1 MQKRRLVVPLLF
13 IIILTLTCML
23 PKVSAQTANIQGYVL
38 DRKGVGVPS
47 ASVSLRLKGS
57 KVIAAQTTTAANG
70 YYSMNIAIGA
80 LGSWPYI
87 VTAAK
92 NGYESGSL
100 GVTVSV
106 TLTFP
111 IGIRVTVS
119 PTPANVQINA
129 YPIVSTNGPYTAEAS
144 DPISFSS
151 AGSSDPDGSIAKYEW
166 SFGDGNSSTAAN
178 PTYAYKDPGTY
189 TVRLT
194 VTDNTNLVTYVTT
207 TSTIAAK
214 QPVADPGGPYS
225 GGVDKPISF
234 NATGSY
240 DLDGTID
247 AYFWDF
253 GDGNNST
260 EANATHAYTNL
271 GNFTVTLTVTDNHN
285 ASTTSSTWIYV
296 IANPP
301 VADAGGPYMSTAV
314 DPVNFDS
321 SGSHDPDGTIV
332 EYVWDFGDGGNST
345 EANPTHVYT
354 LQGNYTVTLTVVD
367 NDDATVTAYTWCN
380 VSPRPPLANAN
391 GPYSGI
397 TGEPI
402 AFSAAGSEDLDGEIV
417 EYRWSFDDG
426 TGSFFEENPSHT
438 FTEPA
443 TYTVSLTV
451 TDSDGLTHTVTAEC
465 VVELPPNVMPTSN
478 ANGPYEAYVKEAVS
492 FSSVGSDDEDGEIVS
507 YEWDFGDGGTSSE
520 SNPTHE
526 FEDAGTYT
534 VTLTVT
540 DDREGTATSEAVCTI
555 SKKPLP
561 ILPIFGVLVA
571 VGAAA
576 AYYFLKMRK
585 PVVKPPKPTAMSVTA
600 DSTEIVADGR
610 STSQITIE
618 LVDDSGNPIKV
629 EGETEVNLSTTLGS
643 ITSPVKVNE
652 GDTKVTAT
660 LLAGT
665 EVGTFVVTA
674 EAKGLKSGSVNLVFT
689 EKKRYC
695 MHCGTKMTVEDT
707 ACPKCGLM
715 PPSGVDVK
723 ECKNCSEVIPSV
735 AKYCSECGARQPE
748 VEMEDEGL

>member
-1 MQKRRLVVPLLF
+1 M
-13 IIILTLTCML
+13 IILTLTCIS
-23 PKVSAQTANIQGYVL
+23 PGVSAQTANIQGYVL

-47 ASVSLRLKGS
+47 ASVTLRLSGS

-70 YYSMNIAIGA
+70 YYSMNIAVGA
-80 LGSWPYI
+80 LGSWSYI

-111 IGIRVTVS
+111 IGIRVTVT

-129 YPIVSTNGPYTAEAS
+129 YPIASTNGPYTTEAS

-151 AGSSDPDGSIAKYEW
+151 AGSLDPDGSIAKYEW
-166 SFGDGNSSTAAN
+166 SFGDGNSSTVAN
-178 PTYAYKDPGTY
+178 PTYAYKNPGTY

-207 TSTIAAK
+207 SATIAAK
-214 QPVADPGGPYS
+214 RPVADAGGPYS
-225 GGVDKPISF
+225 GGVDKLISF

-240 DLDGTID
+240 DPDGTID

-260 EANATHAYTNL
+260 KANATHAYTDL

-285 ASTTSSTWIYV
+285 ASTTSSTWVYV

-301 VADAGGPYMSTAV
+301 VADTGGPYTSTAV

-332 EYVWDFGDGGNST
+332 EYIWDFGDGSNST
-345 EANPTHVYT
+345 EANPTHIYA
-354 LQGNYTVTLTVVD
+354 LQGNYTVTLTVTD
-367 NDDATVTAYTWCN
+367 NDNATVTAYTWCN

-391 GPYSGI
+391 GPYSVI

-465 VVELPPNVMPTSN
+465 VVELPPNVMQTAN

-492 FSSVGSDDEDGEIVS
+492 FSSAGSDDEDGEIVS

-526 FEDAGTYT
+526 FEDAGTYK

-600 DSTEIVADGR
+600 DPTEIDADGR

-674 EAKGLKSGSVNLVFT
+674 EAKGLKSGSVSLVFT

-707 ACPKCGLM
+707 ACPKCRLM
-715 PPSGVDVK
+715 PPSGFDVK